1 MTHKEKKKHENHSQE
16 RMIEKGNARENKKL
30 GKTTDPIKLATAS
43 STSFK

>member
-1 MTHKEKKKHENHSQE
+1 MTHKEKKEHENHSQE
-16 RMIEKGNARENKKL
+16 KIKKGSARENNEL